1 MTPFAAE
8 LAARDA
14 DVARVRERMRARLGG
29 PALVGEIG
37 GGVLEGGKRLRAVVC
52 LLSGRLCG
60 LDPRAADEAAA
71 GVELIHAA
79 TLLHDDVVDDA
90 PTRRTRPTANR
101 VHGSAAAVLVGDFLY
116 SRASQIFAELG
127 SLRMLSRVADAT
139 NRLAEG
145 EVLQLLAR
153 REPSLDEEKYFAV
166 IERKTANLFEVAAAS
181 GAILSGMTEREAA
194 LSEYG
199 LRLGRAFQ
207 MVDDCLDYEGEGAE
221 TGKEIGRDFA
231 EGQITL
237 PVILALSRTDAKT
250 RGRLLSG
257 WREGDAGAFGE
268 ALRLTRETGALSESR
283 ARAASEADLAAKALE
298 KISDGGSGGS
308 GAGREIEAL
317 AKLSRLSAGRR
328 A

>member
-1 MTPFAAE
+1 MTPFFAE
-8 LAARDA
+8 LERYDA
-14 DVARVRERMRARLGG
+14 EVSRVRERMRLRLGG

-37 GGVLEGGKRLRAVVC
+37 GAVLQGGKRLRAVVC

-60 LDPRAADEAAA
+60 LDPSTADEAAA
-71 GVELIHAA
+71 GVELIHSA

-101 VHGSAAAVLVGDFLY
+101 IHGSAAAVLVGDFLY

-127 SLRMLSRVADAT
+127 NVRMLSRVADAT

-153 REPSLDEEKYFAV
+153 RDPELDEEKYFAV

-181 GAILSGMTEREAA
+181 GAILSGMDSREGA

-199 LRLGRAFQ
+199 RRLGRAFQ
-207 MVDDCLDYEGEGAE
+207 IVDDCLDYEGDGLE

-231 EGQITL
+231 EGQMTL
-237 PVILALSRTDAKT
+237 PVILALSRADEGV
-250 RGRLLSG
+250 RGRLLEG
-257 WREGDAGAFGE
+257 WRAGDGGAFEE
-268 ALRLTRETGALSESR
+268 ALKLARETGALAESR
-283 ARAASEADLAAKALE
+283 SRAESEADLAMKALE
-298 KISDGGSGGS
+298 GIAGGG
-308 GAGREIEAL
+308 EELKAL
-317 AKLSRLSAGRR
+317 AELARLSAGRR

>member
-8 LAARDA
+8 LAARDGE
-14 DVARVRERMRARLGG
+14 VARVRERMRARLGG

-60 LDPRAADEAAA
+60 LASDAAETAAA

-90 PTRRTRPTANR
+90 PTRRARPTANR

-153 REPSLDEEKYFAV
+153 REPVLDEEKYFAV

-181 GAILSGMTEREAA
+181 GAILSGMTEREGA

-237 PVILALSRTDAKT
+237 PVILALSRADAKT
-250 RGRLLSG
+250 REHLLSG
-257 WREGDAGAFGE
+257 WREGDAGAFSE
-268 ALRLTRETGALSESR
+268 ALRLTRETGALSAVR
-283 ARAASEADLAAKALE
+283 ARAASESDLAAQALQ
-298 KISDGGSGGS
+298 KISNEGDEGKT
-308 GAGREIEAL
+308 EIEAL
-317 AKLSRLSAGRR
+317 SKLARLSADRR

>member
-1 MTPFAAE
+1 MTPFLAE
-8 LAARDA
+8 LGKYDA
-14 DVARVRERMRARLGG
+14 DVRRVRERMRLRLGG

-37 GGVLEGGKRLRAVVC
+37 GSVLEGGKRLRAVVC

-60 LDPRAADEAAA
+60 LDMAVADEAAA
-71 GVELIHAA
+71 GVELIHSA

-127 SLRMLSRVADAT
+127 NVRMLSRVADAT

-145 EVLQLLAR
+145 EVLQLLSR
-153 REPSLDEEKYFAV
+153 RDPELDEEKYFAV
-166 IERKTANLFEVAAAS
+166 IERKTANLFEVASAS
-181 GAILSGMTEREAA
+181 GAILSGMDSREEA

-199 LRLGRAFQ
+199 RRLGRAFQ
-207 MVDDCLDYEGEGAE
+207 IVDDCLDYEGEGLE

-237 PVILALSRTDAKT
+237 PVILALLRADSGT
-250 RGRLLSG
+250 RDRLMAG
-257 WREGDAGAFGE
+257 WRAGENGAFDE
-268 ALRLTRETGALSESR
+268 ALELTRKTGALAESR
-283 ARAASEADLAAKALE
+283 RRAEEEAALAVKALE
-298 KISDGGSGGS
+298 CVSDGG
-308 GAGREIEAL
+308 EELKAL
-317 AKLSRLSAGRR
+317 AELARLSAGRR

>member
-1 MTPFAAE
+1 MTPFAVE
-8 LAARDA
+8 LEKREA
-14 DVARVRERMRARLGG
+14 DVARVRERMRLRLGG
-29 PALVGEIG
+29 PPLVGEIG
-37 GGVLEGGKRLRAVVC
+37 GAVLTGGKRLRAVVC
-52 LLSGRLCG
+52 VLSGRLCG
-60 LDPRAADEAAA
+60 LDPKVADEAAA

-101 VHGSAAAVLVGDFLY
+101 LHGSAAAVLVGDFLY

-127 SLRMLSRVADAT
+127 NLRMLSRVADAT

-145 EVLQLLAR
+145 EVLQLLSR
-153 REPSLDEEKYFAV
+153 RAPDLDEEKYFAV
-166 IERKTANLFEVAAAS
+166 IERKTANLFEVAAAG
-181 GAILSGMTEREAA
+181 GAILSGMRSREAA

-237 PVILALSRTDAKT
+237 PVIMALSRADERT
-250 RGRLLSG
+250 RRRLLDGWSSG
-257 WREGDAGAFGE
+257 EEWAFGE
-268 ALRLTRETGALSESR
+268 ALRLTRETGALADARRR
-283 ARAASEADLAAKALE
+283 AEVEAGLAAKALE
-298 KISDGGSGGS
+298 KIPDN
-308 GAGREIEAL
+308 GRALRTL
-317 AKLSRLSAGRR
+317 AKLAKLSAGRR